1 MRKPFTCYAV
11 SRGRAIGVFDTW
23 ATCAASVRGCSSPEY
38 RRLKRRY
45 HVVARARVQPVRR
58 ETRRTSC
65 MSWGRVLLPHAAG
78 YLKQVCGRL
87 DEQARQE
94 HDSLSDA
101 LGWRTR
107 AARALA

>member
-1 MRKPFTCYAV
+1 MQ
-11 SRGRAIGVFDTW
+11 S
-23 ATCAASVRGCSSPEY
+23 
-38 RRLKRRY
+38 
-45 HVVARARVQPVRR
+45 VRR

-87 DEQARQE
+87 DEQAGQE

-101 LGWRTR
+101 LGWSTM